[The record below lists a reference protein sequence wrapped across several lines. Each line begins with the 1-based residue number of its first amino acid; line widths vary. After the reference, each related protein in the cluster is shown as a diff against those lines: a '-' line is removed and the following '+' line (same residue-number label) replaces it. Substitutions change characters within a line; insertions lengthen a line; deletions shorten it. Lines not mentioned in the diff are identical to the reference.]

1 MKLQTLK
8 QITLLYA
15 FFYTSFFA
23 MAQTGIEPPEII
35 AEGDQFYCPQS
46 EIPVVTNFDIV
57 SQEAIEDFFVQ
68 ISAGYEF
75 GSDFLVLTGTHP
87 NISFSFNAS
96 TGKLT
101 LDATNGGAMDLD
113 DLIAAV
119 KDIRYYSSNVN
130 TQGEKFFSFTLGDA
144 NFLPSTGHYY
154 EYVQD
159 IGITWTLARTY
170 AEGRDY
176 YGLPGYLATITS
188 PEEAQLSGEQAE
200 GAGWIGGSDAEEE
213 GTWKWVTGP
222 EAGTVFWIGL
232 ANGYAPNG
240 AFEFWNN
247 GEPND
252 LDGEDYAHVTAP
264 NVGITGSWNDLS
276 NTGQPSGDYQPKGFI
291 VEYGYGGPE
300 DAPDFS
306 AFTRV
311 YTNGIDSIFSAS
323 RCGPGAVELRATL
336 TAFEDQ
342 PINTEVVWFDSLESD
357 SPIWIGDTY
366 VPDLNETQNF
376 YVLASQGSCYDGQ
389 RKMVTATI
397 YDIPDIVK
405 EVTLKN
411 CDADNIPNDGYTDFN
426 LEEANDL
433 INKGDLTFSIDYF
446 LTQED
451 ANQGLNQIDPPFFN
465 NSLADQVF
473 ARVESLDGCFDIARV
488 NLIVSATNPLDV
500 MALLESCDEDDLN
513 DGKFTFD
520 LTEASVIILES
531 LPQQDLDIQ
540 YYRNQEDAALK
551 INEILPQTS
560 YTNETANDQRLFA
573 RIESLDN
580 GECVSVGEYVQ
591 LKVNPLPEFEA
602 PSEAIYCQNIGELN
616 LTVSQ
621 PQGIY
626 SYEWI
631 DASGQVISNSE
642 NAVISRGGTYTV
654 TGTSDLN
661 CRSKV
666 RVIDVKESSIAEISQ
681 NDITVV
687 DGEEQNSISI
697 DPTNLGPGVYEYALD
712 NSLGPYQDEPFF
724 DQVTPGEHTLYI
736 RDKNGCGI
744 AQIQVFVIGY
754 MKFFTPNGDGFNDT
768 WKVLG
773 VTSQPMSN
781 IYVYDKFGKLLT
793 ELDASDEEG
802 WDGTFNGKQLPSSD
816 YWYRVQLE
824 DGRIHTG
831 HFSLIRR

>member
-1 MKLQTLK
+1 
-8 QITLLYA
+8 
-15 FFYTSFFA
+15 
-23 MAQTGIEPPEII
+23 
-35 AEGDQFYCPQS
+35 
-46 EIPVVTNFDIV
+46 
-57 SQEAIEDFFVQ
+57 
-68 ISAGYEF
+68 
-75 GSDFLVLTGTHP
+75 
-87 NISFSFNAS
+87 
-96 TGKLT
+96 
-101 LDATNGGAMDLD
+101 
-113 DLIAAV
+113 
-119 KDIRYYSSNVN
+119 
-130 TQGEKFFSFTLGDA
+130 
-144 NFLPSTGHYY
+144 
-154 EYVQD
+154 
-159 IGITWTLARTY
+159 
-170 AEGRDY
+170 
-176 YGLPGYLATITS
+176 
-188 PEEAQLSGEQAE
+188 
-200 GAGWIGGSDAEEE
+200 
-213 GTWKWVTGP
+213 
-222 EAGTVFWIGL
+222 
-232 ANGYAPNG
+232 
-240 AFEFWNN
+240 
-247 GEPND
+247 
-252 LDGEDYAHVTAP
+252 
-264 NVGITGSWNDLS
+264 
-276 NTGQPSGDYQPKGFI
+276 
-291 VEYGYGGPE
+291 
-300 DAPDFS
+300 
-306 AFTRV
+306 
-311 YTNGIDSIFSAS
+311 
-323 RCGPGAVELRATL
+323 
-336 TAFEDQ
+336 
-342 PINTEVVWFDSLESD
+342 
-357 SPIWIGDTY
+357 
-366 VPDLNETQNF
+366 
-376 YVLASQGSCYDGQ
+376 
-389 RKMVTATI
+389 
-397 YDIPDIVK
+397 
-405 EVTLKN
+405 
-411 CDADNIPNDGYTDFN
+411 
-426 LEEANDL
+426 
-433 INKGDLTFSIDYF
+433 
-446 LTQED
+446 
-451 ANQGLNQIDPPFFN
+451 
-465 NSLADQVF
+465 
-473 ARVESLDGCFDIARV
+473 
-488 NLIVSATNPLDV
+488 
-500 MALLESCDEDDLN
+500 
-513 DGKFTFD
+513 
-520 LTEASVIILES
+520 LES

-591 LKVNPLPEFEA
+591 LKVNPLPEFET

-666 RVIDVKESSIAEISQ
+666 RVIDVKESSFAEISQ